1 MLFLYN
7 HLKYFGKKK
16 PGNLILVVLRETT
29 ISIGQVRNQIVIHSE
44 VLKFK
49 LK

>member
-16 PGNLILVVLRETT
+16 KAW
-29 ISIGQVRNQIVIHSE
+29 
-44 VLKFK
+44 KFNSCCFK
-49 LK
+49 GDHYLYRTG